1 MPIYEYACEHCGDR
15 FEKLRPTSAAGQPIP
30 CPACGRPANPL
41 VSRLA
46 RITGTEEGGD
56 GGDGG
61 EAGAE
66 STAMPGH
73 GHSHGHSHGPG
84 GHTH

>member
-15 FEKLRPTSAAGQPIP
+15 FEKLRPMSAAGQPLP

-46 RITGTEEGGD
+46 RITGAEAGGEGGEPES
-56 GGDGG
+56 
-61 EAGAE
+61 EAA
-66 STAMPGH
+66 APGHGHAH
-73 GHSHGHSHGPG
+73 GHSHGHAHGPG